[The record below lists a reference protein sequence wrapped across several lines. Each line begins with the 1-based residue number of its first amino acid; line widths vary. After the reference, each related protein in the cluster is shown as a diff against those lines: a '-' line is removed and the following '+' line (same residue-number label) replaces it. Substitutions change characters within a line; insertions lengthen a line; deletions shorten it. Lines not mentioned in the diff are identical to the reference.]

1 MYRIMDIITIF
12 LPDIELNQLKG
23 SKIEIST
30 IWKYSQK
37 EIKNRVGL
45 LPFVQT
51 YLDVYI
57 NEDGYYSSGKA
68 ALKELIRII
77 ENEKLNIGRIN
88 YHYSYFYKEQCN
100 IEFDEEY
107 ISLFSKLKCFITIIC
122 SKDE

>member
-1 MYRIMDIITIF
+1 MDIITIF
-12 LPDIELNQLKG
+12 LSDVELDQLKG
-23 SKIEIST
+23 SQIESNP

-37 EIKNRVGL
+37 EVKSRGGI

-51 YLDVYI
+51 YLDVNI
-57 NEDGYYSSGKA
+57 GEDGYYLAGKV

-77 ENEKLNIGRIN
+77 DQEKLDLGRIN
-88 YHYSYFYKEQCN
+88 YHYSYFYDGQCN

-107 ISLFSKLKCFITIIC
+107 VSLFSKLNCYITIIC